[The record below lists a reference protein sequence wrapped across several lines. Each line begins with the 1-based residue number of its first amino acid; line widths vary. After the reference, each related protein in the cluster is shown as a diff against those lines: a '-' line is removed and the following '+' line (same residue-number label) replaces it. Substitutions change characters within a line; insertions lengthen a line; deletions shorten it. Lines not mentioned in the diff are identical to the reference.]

1 MKITANKK
9 FFDDAER
16 KRFKIWLIENSIMQ
30 KEVAKKLNISET
42 YISLVL
48 TGKRAATDKFLK
60 GLSKLGFKEA
70 KK

>member
-1 MKITANKK
+1 MKIITNKK

-16 KRFKIWLIENSIMQ
+16 KRFKIWLIQNSTMQ
-30 KEVAKKLNISET
+30 EEVAKKLNVSET

-60 GLSKLGFKEA
+60 GLEKLGYKVGF
-70 KK
+70 